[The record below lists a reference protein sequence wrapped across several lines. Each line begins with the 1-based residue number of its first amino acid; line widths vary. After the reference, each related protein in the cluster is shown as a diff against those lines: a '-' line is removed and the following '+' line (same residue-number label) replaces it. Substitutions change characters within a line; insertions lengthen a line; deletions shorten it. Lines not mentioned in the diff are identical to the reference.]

1 MDFSSTSIKFKEYL
15 NQGSLEGLASI
26 PKSDLHNHATNGGNV
41 EYLKKRANIN
51 IESPPKSFSSVNDA
65 MNWMFINIT
74 QYCDRFM
81 RFEAAFDQ
89 AKNDGI
95 SVLAMSVH
103 TKQLSEFG
111 TYEQFF
117 KILDELK
124 NKHIHDTLFMP
135 EWFIYGGSEVD
146 KIDYQYSLM
155 DEILSFNY
163 FKSIDI
169 GCDELEDSIKTYKDL
184 KETCRKAKKA
194 GLKLKA
200 HVGEYGTADDVMKAV
215 EEWELDEVQHGIGA
229 SSSPQIM
236 NWLAQHKIK
245 LNVCPTSNIMLER
258 VSSYIEHPIKKLYD
272 YGVPVT
278 INTDDMLIFNQSV
291 SQEYLN
297 LFRCGLMSAE
307 ELDNIRLTG
316 LSAYSNA
323 I

>member
-1 MDFSSTSIKFKEYL
+1 MDFSSTSVKFKEYL
-15 NQGSLEGLASI
+15 YQGSLEGLASI

-51 IESPPKSFSSVNDA
+51 IEPPPKSFSSLSDA
-65 MNWMFINIT
+65 MNWVSINIIP
-74 QYCDRFM
+74 YCDKFM
-81 RFEAAFDQ
+81 RLEAAFEQ
-89 AKNDGI
+89 AKSDGI

-103 TKQLSEFG
+103 TKQLNEFG
-111 TYEQFF
+111 TYEQLF
-117 KILDELK
+117 KILNELK
-124 NKHIHDTLFMP
+124 NKYIPDTLFMP
-135 EWFIYGGSEVD
+135 EWLIGTADVD
-146 KIDYQYSLM
+146 KIM

-169 GCDELEDSIKTYKDL
+169 YCGDDLDESIRNYKDI
-184 KETCRKAKKA
+184 KITCRKAKKA

-229 SSSPQIM
+229 ASSPQIM
-236 NWLAQHKIK
+236 NWLAQHKIR

-258 VSSYIEHPIKKLYD
+258 VPSYIEHPIKKLYD

-297 LFRCGLMSAE
+297 LLDAGLMTAE
-307 ELDNIRLTG
+307 ELNHIREIGLTLKTIPTRG
-316 LSAYSNA
+316 
-323 I
+323 

>member
-1 MDFSSTSIKFKEYL
+1 MDFNSTSVKFKEYL
-15 NQGSLEGLASI
+15 YQGSLEGLASI
-26 PKSDLHNHATNGGNV
+26 PKSDLHSHATNGGNV
-41 EYLKKRANIN
+41 EYIKKHLNIN
-51 IESPPKSFSSVNDA
+51 IEPPPKSFSSVNDA
-65 MNWMFINIT
+65 MDWVSINIIP
-74 QYCDRFM
+74 YCDKFM
-81 RFEAAFDQ
+81 RFEAAFVQ

-95 SVLAMSVH
+95 AVLAMSVH
-103 TKQLSEFG
+103 GKQLNEFG
-111 TYEQFF
+111 TYGQLF

-124 NKHIHDTLFMP
+124 NKHIPDTLFMP
-135 EWFIYGGSEVD
+135 EWFTSGGADVD
-146 KIDYQYSLM
+146 SMM

-169 GCDELEDSIKTYKDL
+169 CADELEERNYKDV
-184 KETCRKAKKA
+184 KKTCRKAKKA

-215 EEWELDEVQHGIGA
+215 EEFELNEVQHGIGA
-229 SSSPQIM
+229 ASSPQIM
-236 NWLAQHKIK
+236 NWLAQHKIR

-258 VSSYIEHPIKKLYD
+258 VPSYFEHPIKKLYD

>member
-1 MDFSSTSIKFKEYL
+1 
-15 NQGSLEGLASI
+15 
-26 PKSDLHNHATNGGNV
+26 
-41 EYLKKRANIN
+41 
-51 IESPPKSFSSVNDA
+51 
-65 MNWMFINIT
+65 
-74 QYCDRFM
+74 M
-81 RFEAAFDQ
+81 RFEAAFVQ

-95 SVLAMSVH
+95 SVLASSVH
-103 TKQLSEFG
+103 TKQMNEFG

-117 KILDELK
+117 KILNELK
-124 NKHIHDTLFMP
+124 NKYIPDTLFMP
-135 EWFIYGGSEVD
+135 EWLIYGGGD
-146 KIDYQYSLM
+146 IDYKYSLM

-169 GCDELEDSIKTYKDL
+169 LCEELKDYKDI
-184 KETCRKAKKA
+184 KKICRKAKKA

-215 EEWELDEVQHGIGA
+215 EELELDEVQHGIA
-229 SSSPQIM
+229 AASSPQIM
-236 NWLAQHKIK
+236 NWLAQHKIR
-245 LNVCPTSNIMLER
+245 LNVCPTSNIMLEI
-258 VSSYIEHPIKKLYD
+258 VPSYIEHPIKKLYD

-316 LSAYSNA
+316 LSTFFNA
-323 I
+323 IS

>member
-1 MDFSSTSIKFKEYL
+1 MDFNSTSVKFKEYL
-15 NQGSLEGLASI
+15 YQGSLEGLASI

-41 EYLKKRANIN
+41 EYIKKHANIN
-51 IESPPKSFSSVNDA
+51 IEPPPKSFSSLSDA
-65 MNWMFINIT
+65 IDWMFTNIT

-81 RFEAAFDQ
+81 RFEAAFVQ

-95 SVLAMSVH
+95 SVLAASVH
-103 TKQLSEFG
+103 TKQMNEFG

-117 KILDELK
+117 KILNELK
-124 NKHIHDTLFMP
+124 NKYIPDTVFMP
-135 EWFIYGGSEVD
+135 EWLTGVGADFDI
-146 KIDYQYSLM
+146 I

-163 FKSIDI
+163 FKSLDI
-169 GCDELEDSIKTYKDL
+169 LGCDELERPNYKDL
-184 KETCRKAKKA
+184 KKICRKAKKA

-200 HVGEYGTADDVMKAV
+200 HVGEVGTADDVMKAV
-215 EEWELDEVQHGIGA
+215 EELELDEVQHGIGA
-229 SSSPQIM
+229 ASSPQIM
-236 NWLAQHKIK
+236 NWLAQHKIR
-245 LNVCPTSNIMLER
+245 LNVCPTSNIMLEI
-258 VSSYIEHPIKKLYD
+258 VPSYIEHPIKKLYD

-316 LSAYSNA
+316 LSTY
-323 I
+323 

>member
-1 MDFSSTSIKFKEYL
+1 MDLNSTSVKFKEYL
-15 NQGSLEGLASI
+15 NQDSLEGLASI
-26 PKSDLHNHATNGGNV
+26 PKSDLHNHATNGDNV
-41 EYLKKRANIN
+41 EYIKKHANIN
-51 IESPPKSFSSVNDA
+51 VEPPPKSFSSVSDA
-65 MNWMFINIT
+65 MDWVSINIIP
-74 QYCDRFM
+74 YCNKFM
-81 RFEAAFDQ
+81 RLEAAFVQ

-103 TKQLSEFG
+103 TKQLNEFG
-111 TYEQFF
+111 TEQLL

-124 NKHIHDTLFMP
+124 NKYIPDTLFMP
-135 EWFIYGGSEVD
+135 EWLAGGADVD
-146 KIDYQYSLM
+146 IV

-163 FKSIDI
+163 FKSIDTS
-169 GCDELEDSIKTYKDL
+169 CDESVQPIKIHKDL
-184 KETCRKAKKA
+184 KKFCKKAKKA

-215 EEWELDEVQHGIGA
+215 EELELNEVQHGIGA

-236 NWLAQHKIK
+236 NWLAHHKIR

-258 VSSYIEHPIKKLYD
+258 VPSYIEHPIRKLYD

-297 LFRCGLMSAE
+297 LFRCGLMSTE

-323 I
+323 IL

>member
-1 MDFSSTSIKFKEYL
+1 
-15 NQGSLEGLASI
+15 
-26 PKSDLHNHATNGGNV
+26 
-41 EYLKKRANIN
+41 
-51 IESPPKSFSSVNDA
+51 
-65 MNWMFINIT
+65 
-74 QYCDRFM
+74 
-81 RFEAAFDQ
+81 
-89 AKNDGI
+89 
-95 SVLAMSVH
+95 MSVH

-111 TYEQFF
+111 TYEQLF

-124 NKHIHDTLFMP
+124 NKYIPDTLFMP
-135 EWFIYGGSEVD
+135 ELLIGVIGAAVD
-146 KIDYQYSLM
+146 IM

-163 FKSIDI
+163 FKSIDMC
-169 GCDELEDSIKTYKDL
+169 CDELEDPIKTYKDY
-184 KETCRKAKKA
+184 KKICRKAKKA

-236 NWLAQHKIK
+236 NWLAQHKIR

-258 VSSYIEHPIKKLYD
+258 VPSYIEHPIKKLYD

-316 LSAYSNA
+316 LSTYSNA